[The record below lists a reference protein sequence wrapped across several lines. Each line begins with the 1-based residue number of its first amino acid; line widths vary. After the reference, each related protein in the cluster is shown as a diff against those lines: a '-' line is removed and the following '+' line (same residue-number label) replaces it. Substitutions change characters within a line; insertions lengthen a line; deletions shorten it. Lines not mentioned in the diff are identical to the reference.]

1 MNSLSIEDL
10 LAVSPNPTNGQLNI
24 SVNLPENEV
33 INLAIFNT
41 MGQEVLAVSNGKV
54 SNGNYAVDLS
64 NNANGIYYVKM
75 NVKGTIV
82 TKKIVLNN

>member
-1 MNSLSIEDL
+1 VNSLSIEDL
-10 LAVSPNPTNGQLNI
+10 LAVSPNPTSGQLNI

-33 INLAIFNT
+33 INLAVFNT
-41 MGQEVLAVSNGKV
+41 MGQEVLSVSNGKV
-54 SNGNYAVDLS
+54 SNGNYPVDLS